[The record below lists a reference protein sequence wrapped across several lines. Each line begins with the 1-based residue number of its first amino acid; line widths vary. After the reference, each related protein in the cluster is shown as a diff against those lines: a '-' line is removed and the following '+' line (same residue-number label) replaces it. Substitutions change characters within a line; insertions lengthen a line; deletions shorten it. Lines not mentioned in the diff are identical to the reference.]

1 METTKFKD
9 WHATKLLLWHFNE
22 NYSVKLTIVD
32 TPGWFHDLKAKSQAF
47 PLRYVQCIGKFQ
59 EIKSIWNLYPA
70 LSSLRLNVQN
80 QPYLSQN
87 IQKYQTNQRNLH
99 TVTSGSMHLKAETL
113 RNLKTE
119 ISFALADAR
128 KSNAISIIIS
138 RTLIEFYRNFPSFT
152 DSG

>member
-70 LSSLRLNVQN
+70 LSSLRPNVQN

-113 RNLKTE
+113 KKLEDGNRLRPGRRTKIERNQHNYLPDVNRVLPKL
-119 ISFALADAR
+119 S
-128 KSNAISIIIS
+128 
-138 RTLIEFYRNFPSFT
+138 EFYR
-152 DSG
+152 